1 MAQRVIGN
9 IRQRIVLRLRDLI
22 DNLRL
27 AHARIA
33 CHVGQLVFLVGNCF
47 FICCLFFRILRQ
59 VQNKRT
65 GIRFVSVF
73 IRRTAVGEC
82 DCQGRVV
89 ESERLQFFVCGA
101 VAHVVCQIE
110 TSERRQPFVDGI
122 RVQRGPICEV
132 HVVRADA
139 CTALVIGDGIRFLAG
154 ECDLLHRVKFR
165 DGIIKNHIPQDG
177 IKFIQRVV
185 ADKICLAVTDGN
197 IPLLVHFAEVTEL
210 DGIAFLVCGN
220 MDRTDRLVKAV
231 LSVVLYIVNGK
242 CSRKGCKLFQQVID
256 LFLVHGEGV
265 ILVVDPRFVFGKGE
279 CSAFIR
285 PRKSGNAFRG
295 NFQYHFAAVFD
306 LLFLLLIATDGKCG
320 DADHKENAKQCI
332 EFCCFTH
339 DAFSSCQSQ

>member
-47 FICCLFFRILRQ
+47 FICCQFFRILRQ
-59 VQNKRT
+59 VQNQRT

-73 IRRTAVGEC
+73 IRRTAVVEC

-89 ESERLQFFVCGA
+89 ESERLQFFACGA
-101 VAHVVCQIE
+101 VAHIICQIE

-165 DGIIKNHIPQDG
+165 DGIVEDHIPQDRV
-177 IKFIQRVV
+177 KFIQRIM
-185 ADKICLAVTDGN
+185 ADQIYLAIPDRD
-197 IPLLVHFAEVTEL
+197 IPLLVHFAEVTKL
-210 DGIAFLVCGN
+210 NGIAFLACGN
-220 MDRTDRLVKAV
+220 ADRTNRLIKTILRIV
-231 LSVVLYIVNGK
+231 LHVVDHERRREVLK
-242 CSRKGCKLFQQVID
+242 LRKQFVD
-256 LFLVHGEGV
+256 LFFVHGERK
-265 ILVVDPRFVFGKGE
+265 IAIICPRFALCK
-279 CSAFIR
+279 
-285 PRKSGNAFRG
+285 
-295 NFQYHFAAVFD
+295 
-306 LLFLLLIATDGKCG
+306 
-320 DADHKENAKQCI
+320 
-332 EFCCFTH
+332 
-339 DAFSSCQSQ
+339 